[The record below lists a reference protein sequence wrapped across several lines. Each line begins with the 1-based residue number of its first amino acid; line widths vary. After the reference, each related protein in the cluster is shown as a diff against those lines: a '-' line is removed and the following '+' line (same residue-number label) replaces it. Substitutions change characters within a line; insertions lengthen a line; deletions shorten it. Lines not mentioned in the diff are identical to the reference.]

1 MSGLA
6 GRRVLVTGAGG
17 FVGSH
22 LVERLVRDGA
32 HVRAFFRYTSSGT
45 LGHLADSPVRPDIEP
60 FLGDV
65 RDGPLV
71 TQAVQGCDVVF
82 HLAALIGIPYSY
94 DAPASYAATNIDGT
108 LNVLNAARS
117 VGARLVHT
125 STSEVYGTAQ
135 RVPIDESHPLNAQSP
150 YAATKIGADMLALSF
165 HRSFGDAVV
174 VLRPFN
180 VYGPR
185 QSARAV
191 IPTIMSQLLNGSEV
205 RIGSLAPRRDLTF
218 VTDTI
223 DAFVRAADNP
233 NAVGRVI
240 NAGTGR
246 SISIADLVATAGK
259 VIGREPL
266 IVQEPDRVRPAASE
280 VELLEADPS
289 LAAQLLGWRAT
300 ISLEDGLRDTAKWI
314 AEHREWYSQ
323 TGRYVR

>member
-1 MSGLA
+1 MSGMA
-6 GRRVLVTGAGG
+6 GTRVLVTGAGG

-32 HVRAFFRYTSSGT
+32 QVRGFFRYTSTGT
-45 LGHLADSPVRPDIEP
+45 LGHLSDSPVCSDVEP

-71 TQAVQGCDVVF
+71 TRAVRDRDVVF

-94 DAPASYAATNIDGT
+94 DAPASYVATNIDGT
-108 LNVLNAARS
+108 LNILNAARS
-117 VGARLVHT
+117 IGARVVHT

-165 HRSFGDAVV
+165 HRSFGDAVA

-191 IPTIMSQLLNGSEV
+191 IPTIVGQLLNGSEV
-205 RIGSLAPRRDLTF
+205 RIGSLTPRRDLTF
-218 VTDTI
+218 VTDTVEAFI
-223 DAFVRAADNP
+223 RTAGTADAI
-233 NAVGRVI
+233 GRVI
-240 NAGTGR
+240 NVGTGR
-246 SISIADLVATAGK
+246 STSIADLIAIVGK
-259 VIGREPL
+259 VVGRQPV
-266 IVQEPDRVRPAASE
+266 IVGEPDRVRPATSE
-280 VELLEADPS
+280 VEVLQADAS

-300 ISLEDGLRDTAKWI
+300 VSLEDGLKDTADWI
-314 AEHREWYSQ
+314 ADHIDEYGQAS
-323 TGRYVR
+323 RYVR